1 MIRSF
6 ADKET
11 ERIWQGLRSRH
22 CSLTFRRPRFA
33 GLLQMVEA
41 AAEVTDLRV
50 PPGNSLEA
58 LKRDRKGQWSI
69 RINSKWRICFK
80 WRDGHA
86 EDVEICD
93 YH

>member
-11 ERIWQGLRSRH
+11 ERIWQGLRSRR
-22 CSLTFRRPRFA
+22 LPPDIQEAALRK
-33 GLLQMVEA
+33 LQMVEA

>member
-1 MIRSF
+1 VIRSF

-11 ERIWQGLRSRH
+11 QRVWEGQRSRR
-22 CSLTFRRPRFA
+22 LPPEIQETALRK
-33 GLLQMVEA
+33 LQLVA
-41 AAEVTDLRV
+41 AAKDVTDLRV

-69 RINSKWRICFK
+69 RISSKWRICFK
-80 WRDGHA
+80 WKDGHA
-86 EDVEICD
+86 EEVEICD

>member
-11 ERIWQGLRSRH
+11 ERIWQGLRSRR
-22 CSLTFRRPRFA
+22 LPPDIQ
-33 GLLQMVEA
+33 GLALRKLQLVA
-41 AAEVTDLRV
+41 AATEVTDLLV

>member
-11 ERIWQGLRSRH
+11 ERVWLGLRSRR
-22 CSLTFRRPRFA
+22 LPPDIQDVALRK
-33 GLLQMVEA
+33 LQLVA
-41 AAEVTDLRV
+41 AATDVTDLRV

>member
-1 MIRSF
+1 MIRNF
-6 ADKET
+6 ADRQT
-11 ERIWQGLRSRH
+11 ERIWQGLRSRQ
-22 CSLTFRRPRFA
+22 LPPDIQEAALRK
-33 GLLQMVEA
+33 LQLVEA
-41 AAEVTDLRV
+41 ATEVTDLRV
-50 PPGNSLEA
+50 PPGNSPEA

>member
-11 ERIWQGLRSRH
+11 ERVWLGLRSRR
-22 CSLTFRRPRFA
+22 LPPDIQETALRK
-33 GLLQMVEA
+33 LQLIEA
-41 AAEVTDLRV
+41 AEEVTDLRV
-50 PPGNSLEA
+50 PPGNYLET

-86 EDVEICD
+86 EEVEICD

>member
-11 ERIWQGLRSRH
+11 ERIWQGLRSRR
-22 CSLTFRRPRFA
+22 LPPDIQ
-33 GLLQMVEA
+33 GLALRKLQLVA
-41 AAEVTDLRV
+41 AATEVTDLRV